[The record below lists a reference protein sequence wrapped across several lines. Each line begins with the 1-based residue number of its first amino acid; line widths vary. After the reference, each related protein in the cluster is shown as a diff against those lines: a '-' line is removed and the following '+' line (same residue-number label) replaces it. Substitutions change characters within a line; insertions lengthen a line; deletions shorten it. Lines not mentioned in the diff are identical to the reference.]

1 MNSNLHLYDAS
12 EENNLLQSAKFE
24 WVFFVRLL
32 DFLVYHMKD
41 TKSEWLCNMSTS
53 SLEWYI
59 HELKPLQMDSAVIW
73 PFFVLLSYHSY
84 EFVTFELSFIRYLKN
99 IAMTC
104 NA

>member
-24 WVFFVRLL
+24 WVFFFVRLL

-41 TKSEWLCNMSTS
+41 TKSEWLFNMSTS

-59 HELKPLQMDSAVIW
+59 HVLKPLQMDSAVIW
-73 PFFVLLSYHSY
+73 PFFVYCPTTVMDLLHLSY
-84 EFVTFELSFIRYLKN
+84 LSLGI
-99 IAMTC
+99 
-104 NA
+104 

>member
-53 SLEWYI
+53 SLEWYK
-59 HELKPLQMDSAVIW
+59 HVLKPLQMDSASLFIVLPQLWICYIWVIFHW
-73 PFFVLLSYHSY
+73 VFKEYS
-84 EFVTFELSFIRYLKN
+84 N
-99 IAMTC
+99 DM
-104 NA
+104 

>member
-59 HELKPLQMDSAVIW
+59 HVLKPLQMDSAVIW
-73 PFFVLLSYHSY
+73 PSFVYCPICYIWVIFHKVFKEYS
-84 EFVTFELSFIRYLKN
+84 N
-99 IAMTC
+99 DM
-104 NA
+104 